1 MSRSEPQRDAK
12 TKQMISFQTPNPEKL
27 YKCYPVT
34 KTIRNIAWN
43 VLSKC
48 FQVPAPVVW
57 NSFKRHIDCLL
68 GGVTCPNATCLIR
81 YKLCCVFRRVKDHH
95 KFAIISVCLKKTCVR
110 QVVLDKRFPLNAVAL
125 PACLY
130 LASSLRRRACGR
142 PDILQ
147 YNSIHLYI
155 YIYMS

>member
-1 MSRSEPQRDAK
+1 MCSIACSVHHLDRKLDNRVGIMGRFDA
-12 TKQMISFQTPNPEKL
+12 
-27 YKCYPVT
+27 
-34 KTIRNIAWN
+34 
-43 VLSKC
+43 
-48 FQVPAPVVW
+48 
-57 NSFKRHIDCLL
+57 RHEIHHVL

-155 YIYMS
+155 YICMS